1 MSELSEQ
8 VVQAAGDAA
17 FDNGPDPDHPGW
29 HRWELKDDSRF
40 NGQVMGRMLVRV
52 EGSLVRTRMF
62 PEHRHTNLLDI
73 VHGAVTLGLMDISI
87 FSCGH
92 MLGLEGMAG
101 SVTLDLSAQFIGG
114 AAVDQPLDS
123 VVEILRE
130 TNRLVFLRGIVE
142 QGDNKVGAFSA
153 TIRKGRRR

>member
-1 MSELSEQ
+1 MTERPLKAVE
-8 VVQAAGDAA
+8 DAA
-17 FDNGPDPDHPGW
+17 FDNDLDPEYPGW
-29 HRWELKDDSRF
+29 RRWELKDDSRF

-52 EGSLVRTRMF
+52 EGQQVRTRMF

-73 VHGAVTLGLMDISI
+73 VHGATTLALMDISI

-114 AAVDQPLDS
+114 AVPNEPLDS

-130 TNRLVFLRGIVE
+130 TKRLVFLRGLVV
-142 QGDNKVGAFSA
+142 QGDDKVAAFSA
-153 TIRKGRRR
+153 TIRKGRRQ